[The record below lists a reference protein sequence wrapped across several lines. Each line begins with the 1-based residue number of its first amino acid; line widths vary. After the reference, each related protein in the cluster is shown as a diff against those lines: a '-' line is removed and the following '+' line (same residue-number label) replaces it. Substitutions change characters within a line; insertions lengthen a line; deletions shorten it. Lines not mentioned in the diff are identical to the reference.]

1 MKNKFIQSTIIL
13 IIGGFISKILG
24 MFIKIVLT
32 RTITTK
38 GIGIYSLVL
47 PTFNLFITLCSL
59 GLPVAISKL
68 ISEEERNHKKIVL
81 TSVPFIL
88 LFNFL
93 LMIFLFFIAPFL
105 SKNLLHNKMTYY
117 PLMAIGLTLPFICI
131 SSIMKGYFFG
141 LEKMFPT
148 TIANII
154 EQIVRLILTLTVV
167 KYLMRYSLERA
178 IIGVVLINILSEGAS
193 IFVLLAFIPS

>member
-1 MKNKFIQSTIIL
+1 
-13 IIGGFISKILG
+13 
-24 MFIKIVLT
+24 
-32 RTITTK
+32 
-38 GIGIYSLVL
+38 
-47 PTFNLFITLCSL
+47 
-59 GLPVAISKL
+59 
-68 ISEEERNHKKIVL
+68 
-81 TSVPFIL
+81 
-88 LFNFL
+88 
-93 LMIFLFFIAPFL
+93 
-105 SKNLLHNKMTYY
+105 MTYY

-178 IIGVVLINILSEGAS
+178 IIGVVLIIQPTVS
-193 IFVLLAFIPS
+193 